1 VQTLETLSGVAFPQ
15 KEVAPLFL
23 APMAGVTNSVFR
35 RICREKGADILTTEF
50 VSADG
55 IMHRNA
61 RTRGYVEFMDM
72 ERPMGVQL
80 FGSDPDRLGEAARQV
95 IDWVRPD
102 FIDINFGCPANKVV
116 CRNGGSSL
124 LRDCPLLER
133 VAAAVV
139 RACAPLPVTAKIR
152 IGWDDSSINAVQTA
166 RLLEGAG
173 IQRVAVHGRTRAQGY
188 SGTANWEVIA
198 EVAASVKIPVIGNGD
213 IADGET
219 AVERLKTGVSGL
231 MIGRAAM
238 TNPWIFTEIR
248 STLAGESFQHPTM
261 EDRWL
266 LVRRHC
272 GEEVVARGDERQ
284 SMQGMRSRLMAYT
297 RGMPD
302 ARPLRAS
309 LSAISSLME
318 LDDLIAK
325 HLHEHDQDHIASPAE
340 ILH

>member
-61 RTRGYVEFMDM
+61 RTRGYVEFTDM

-248 STLAGESFQHPTM
+248 STLAGESFQHPSM